1 MGTQT
6 QKMDEQLE
14 QEGGSRVL
22 VTKYKDIAK
31 IQRKEIKKVVKENK
45 RLKKKLKKVKTKI
58 KEMEKSIQMERYDMG
73 INPFMPYK
81 ISDLYGDIYNIKPK
95 SKKKK
100 IPKVQYVLLPESYI
114 SAQTQVPKLPIN
126 NGSVVIDDGEYRPL

>member
-1 MGTQT
+1 MGTLT

-73 INPFMPYK
+73 INPFMSYK

-100 IPKVQYVLLPESYI
+100 KTPE
-114 SAQTQVPKLPIN
+114 
-126 NGSVVIDDGEYRPL
+126 